1 MLREKSPWP
10 PLSLTIIVC
19 GASQVPN
26 QRVAGFVKRLCTVS
40 LQSQANSALAYL
52 AYVKSFLQVNNPAY
66 LTKYHENLVV
76 RMFA

>member
-1 MLREKSPWP
+1 VLRGNSRRP

-19 GASQVPN
+19 DVSQVPV

-52 AYVKSFLQVNNPAY
+52 AYVKSFLQVNNPTY
-66 LTKYHENLVV
+66 LTSILTI
-76 RMFA
+76 